1 MKENISLA
9 LRHVLAHEGG
19 FVNHPKDPG
28 GATNRGVTQKVYDA
42 YRARQGQPTRSVR
55 AITASEIADIYE
67 RQYWDAIR
75 GDDLPSGLDYAVFDY
90 AVNSGPRRAA
100 MDLQRELGFAGK
112 DVDGIIGQ
120 ITLAAITKVDVFDLI
135 ERLCARRMRF
145 LKGLR
150 HWSTFGRGWT
160 RRVEEVRLAAI
171 QMALDPD
178 EQGSKEEGPS
188 IPIGGPVDG
197 RAIEIERTSVAQSAT
212 VQATLVDLAA
222 KGGAGIAA
230 LQAVDDRVIQLAI
243 LGLLAVAVISSAI
256 IFRERIKAW
265 AEGWR

>member
-1 MKENISLA
+1 MRENISIA

-28 GATNRGVTQKVYDA
+28 GATNSGVTQKVYDA
-42 YRARQGQPTRSVR
+42 YRARQGQPPRSVR
-55 AITASEIADIYE
+55 AITSAEVADIYK
-67 RQYWDAIR
+67 RQYWDTIR

-100 MDLQRELGFAGK
+100 MDLQRELGVS
-112 DVDGIIGQ
+112 VDGIIGQ
-120 ITLAAITKVDVFDLI
+120 MTLAAAANVDIFDLI

-160 RRVEEVRLAAI
+160 RRVEEVRVAAI
-171 QMALDPD
+171 QMALDPN
-178 EQGSKEEGPS
+178 EEKPEGAPS
-188 IPIGGPVDG
+188 LPIGGSVEG
-197 RAIEIERTSVAQSAT
+197 KGIESERTSVTQSAT
-212 VQATLVDLAA
+212 LQATLVDLAA

-230 LQAVDDRVIQLAI
+230 LQAVDDRVVQLAI
-243 LGLLAVAVISSAI
+243 IGLLAIAVFASAI